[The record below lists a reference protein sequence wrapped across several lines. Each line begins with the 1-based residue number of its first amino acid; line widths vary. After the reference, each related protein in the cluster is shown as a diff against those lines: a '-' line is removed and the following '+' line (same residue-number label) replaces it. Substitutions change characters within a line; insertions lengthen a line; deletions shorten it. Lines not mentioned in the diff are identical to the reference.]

1 MQFKNNTKQRR
12 KFIQGLRSF
21 KDTLPRNIKRIIIK
35 KGHIYSETLNNWK
48 NIVGN
53 EMFKVCY
60 PKSFKSSN
68 KINASCLTVMVKRG
82 NEVEIEYSKNKIIDR
97 INSYFGYKVV
107 EKLKLISF
115 DSELNNLKKH
125 ELNKKYSTNKKYMN
139 KIIDIKNDKV
149 KKSLIELTKFFKI
162 K

>member
-1 MQFKNNTKQRR
+1 MSPKNYNMNNR

-48 NIVGN
+48 YIVGN
-53 EMFKVCY
+53 EMFKICY

-82 NEVEIEYSKNKIIDR
+82 CEVEMEYSKNKIIDK

-107 EKLKLISF
+107 EKLKLMSF
-115 DSELNNLKKH
+115 DGEQNNFKKI
-125 ELNKKYSTNKKYMN
+125 ELNKEISRNNKYME
-139 KIIDIKNDKV
+139 KAMKLKNNKV
-149 KKSLIELTKFFKI
+149 KKSMIELTKLFKI

>member
-1 MQFKNNTKQRR
+1 MSPKNYNMNNR

-48 NIVGN
+48 YIVGS
-53 EMFKVCY
+53 EMFKICY

-82 NEVEIEYSKNKIIDR
+82 YEVEMEYSKNKIIDK
-97 INSYFGYKVV
+97 INSHFGYKVV
-107 EKLKLISF
+107 EKLKLMSF
-115 DSELNNLKKH
+115 DGEQNNFKKIELNQEHSKNKYMEKVISVKN
-125 ELNKKYSTNKKYMN
+125 NKKRAYLLRN
-139 KIIDIKNDKV
+139 
-149 KKSLIELTKFFKI
+149 FK
-162 K
+162 

>member
-1 MQFKNNTKQRR
+1 MQFKNNIKQRR
-12 KFIQGLRSF
+12 KVIQGLRSF

-53 EMFKVCY
+53 EMFRVCY

-82 NEVEIEYSKNKIIDR
+82 NEVEMEYSKNKIIDR

-115 DSELNNLKKH
+115 DSEISNLKKE
-125 ELNKKYSTNKKYMN
+125 ELSKKYSTNKKYTN
-139 KIIDIKNDKV
+139 KIINIKNDKV
-149 KKSLIELTKFFKI
+149 KKSLIELSKFFK
-162 K
+162 KK

>member
-1 MQFKNNTKQRR
+1 
-12 KFIQGLRSF
+12 
-21 KDTLPRNIKRIIIK
+21 
-35 KGHIYSETLNNWK
+35 
-48 NIVGN
+48 
-53 EMFKVCY
+53 MFKVCY

-115 DSELNNLKKH
+115 DSEINNLKKH
-125 ELNKKYSTNKKYMN
+125 ELNKKYSTNNKYMN
-139 KIIDIKNDKV
+139 KIINIKNDKI
-149 KKSLIELTKFFKI
+149 KKSLTELTKFFK
-162 K
+162 KK

>member
-1 MQFKNNTKQRR
+1 MNSKNYNKNNR

-82 NEVEIEYSKNKIIDR
+82 NEVEMEYSKNKIIDR

-115 DSELNNLKKH
+115 DSELNNFKKQ
-125 ELNKKYSTNKKYMN
+125 ELNKKYLTNKKYME
-139 KIIDIKNDKV
+139 KIINIKNDKV
-149 KKSLIELTKFFKI
+149 KKSLIELTKFFK
-162 K
+162 KK

>member
-1 MQFKNNTKQRR
+1 MNSKNYNKNNR

-35 KGHIYSETLNNWK
+35 KGHIYSETLNNRK

-82 NEVEIEYSKNKIIDR
+82 NEVEIEYSKIGLEIEVSIEDKNFKCEVI
-97 INSYFGYKVV
+97 
-107 EKLKLISF
+107 EKPFF
-115 DSELNNLKKH
+115 DPKKQIT
-125 ELNKKYSTNKKYMN
+125 S
-139 KIIDIKNDKV
+139 
-149 KKSLIELTKFFKI
+149 KSLK
-162 K
+162 

>member
-1 MQFKNNTKQRR
+1 MQFKNNIKQRR
-12 KFIQGLRSF
+12 KVIQGLRSF

-82 NEVEIEYSKNKIIDR
+82 NEVEMEYSKNKIIDR

-115 DSELNNLKKH
+115 DSEISNLKKE
-125 ELNKKYSTNKKYMN
+125 ELSKKYSTNKKYTN
-139 KIIDIKNDKV
+139 KIINIKNDKV
-149 KKSLIELTKFFKI
+149 KKSLIELSKFFK
-162 K
+162 KK

>member
-1 MQFKNNTKQRR
+1 MNSKNYNKKNR

-21 KDTLPRNIKRIIIK
+21 KDTLPRNIKRIILK

-48 NIVGN
+48 SIVGN
-53 EMFKVCY
+53 EIFKVCY

-68 KINASCLTVMVKRG
+68 KINTSYLTVMVKRG
-82 NEVEIEYSKNKIIDR
+82 NEIEIEYSKNKIIDR

-115 DSELNNLKKH
+115 DSELNDLKKQ
-125 ELNKKYSTNKKYMN
+125 ELNKKYSTNDKYMD
-139 KIIDIKNDKV
+139 KIINIQNDKV
-149 KKSLIELTKFFKI
+149 KKSLIELTKFYK
-162 K
+162 KK

>member
-1 MQFKNNTKQRR
+1 MNSKNYNKNSR

-53 EMFKVCY
+53 EMFRVCY

-82 NEVEIEYSKNKIIDR
+82 NEVEMEYSKNKIIDR

-115 DSELNNLKKH
+115 DSEISNLKKE
-125 ELNKKYSTNKKYMN
+125 ELSKKYSTNKKYTN
-139 KIIDIKNDKV
+139 KIINIKNDKV
-149 KKSLIELTKFFKI
+149 KKSLIELSKFFK
-162 K
+162 KK

>member
-1 MQFKNNTKQRR
+1 MNSKNYNKNNR

-53 EMFKVCY
+53 EMFRVCY

-82 NEVEIEYSKNKIIDR
+82 NEVEMEYSKNKIIDR

-115 DSELNNLKKH
+115 DSEISNLKKE
-125 ELNKKYSTNKKYMN
+125 ELSKKYSTNKKYTN
-139 KIIDIKNDKV
+139 KIINIKNDKV
-149 KKSLIELTKFFKI
+149 KKSLIELSKFFK
-162 K
+162 KK

>member
-1 MQFKNNTKQRR
+1 MNSKNYNKNNR

-21 KDTLPRNIKRIIIK
+21 KDTLPKNIKRIIIK

-48 NIVGN
+48 YIVGN
-53 EMFKVCY
+53 EIFKVCY

-68 KINASCLTVMVKRG
+68 KINASCLTIMVKRG
-82 NEVEIEYSKNKIIDR
+82 CEVEMEYSKNKIIDK

-107 EKLKLISF
+107 EKLRLMSF
-115 DSELNNLKKH
+115 DGEQNNLKKI
-125 ELNKKYSTNKKYMN
+125 ELNKEISRNNKYME
-139 KIIDIKNDKV
+139 KAMKLKNNKV
-149 KKSLIELTKFFKI
+149 KKSMIELTKLFKI

>member
-1 MQFKNNTKQRR
+1 MQFKNNIKQRR
-12 KFIQGLRSF
+12 KVIQGLRSF

-82 NEVEIEYSKNKIIDR
+82 NEVEMEYSKNKIIDR

-115 DSELNNLKKH
+115 DSELNNFKKQ
-125 ELNKKYSTNKKYMN
+125 ELNKKYLTNKKYME
-139 KIIDIKNDKV
+139 KIINIKNDKV
-149 KKSLIELTKFFKI
+149 KKSLIELTKFFK
-162 K
+162 KK

>member
-1 MQFKNNTKQRR
+1 MQFKNNIKQRR
-12 KFIQGLRSF
+12 KVIQGLRSF

-60 PKSFKSSN
+60 PKSFKSFN

-82 NEVEIEYSKNKIIDR
+82 NEVEMEYSKNKIIDR

-115 DSELNNLKKH
+115 DSELNNFKKQ
-125 ELNKKYSTNKKYMN
+125 ELNKKYLTNKKYME
-139 KIIDIKNDKV
+139 KIINIKNDKV
-149 KKSLIELTKFFKI
+149 KKSLIELTKFFK
-162 K
+162 KK

>member
-1 MQFKNNTKQRR
+1 MNSKNYNKNNR

-48 NIVGN
+48 YIVGN
-53 EMFKVCY
+53 EIFKVCY

-68 KINASCLTVMVKRG
+68 KINASCLTIMVKRG
-82 NEVEIEYSKNKIIDR
+82 CEVEMEYSKNKIIDK

-107 EKLKLISF
+107 EKLRLMSF
-115 DSELNNLKKH
+115 DGEQNNLKKI
-125 ELNKKYSTNKKYMN
+125 ELNKEISRNNKYME
-139 KIIDIKNDKV
+139 KAMKLKNNKV
-149 KKSLIELTKFFKI
+149 KKSMIELTKLFKI

>member
-1 MQFKNNTKQRR
+1 MNSKNYNKNNR

-48 NIVGN
+48 YIVGN
-53 EMFKVCY
+53 EIFKVCY

-68 KINASCLTVMVKRG
+68 KINASCLTIMVKRG
-82 NEVEIEYSKNKIIDR
+82 CEVEMEYSKNKIIDK

-107 EKLKLISF
+107 EKLKLMSF
-115 DSELNNLKKH
+115 DGEQNNFKKI
-125 ELNKKYSTNKKYMN
+125 ELNKEHSKNKKYMEKVISVKNN
-139 KIIDIKNDKV
+139 KI
-149 KKSLIELTKFFKI
+149 KKSLIELTKVFKQR
-162 K
+162 

>member
-1 MQFKNNTKQRR
+1 MNSKNYNKNSR

-53 EMFKVCY
+53 EMFRVCY

-82 NEVEIEYSKNKIIDR
+82 NEVEMEYSKNKIIDR

-115 DSELNNLKKH
+115 DSEISNLKKE
-125 ELNKKYSTNKKYMN
+125 ELSKKYSTNKKYIN
-139 KIIDIKNDKV
+139 KIINIKNDKV
-149 KKSLIELTKFFKI
+149 KKSLIKLSKFFK
-162 K
+162 KK

>member
-1 MQFKNNTKQRR
+1 MNSKNYNKNNR

-53 EMFKVCY
+53 EMFRVCY

-115 DSELNNLKKH
+115 DSEISNLKKE
-125 ELNKKYSTNKKYMN
+125 ELSKKYSTNKKYTN
-139 KIIDIKNDKV
+139 KIINIKNDKV
-149 KKSLIELTKFFKI
+149 KKSLIELSKFFK
-162 K
+162 KK